1 MNIDT
6 HVSENDSIESKLV
19 NWKIDKASE
28 IKNTLYTHV
37 LSLLTPSVKST
48 TDIAWVIIY
57 LPIYVLIT
65 ECCKERVENLW
76 LREKFYSCIA
86 IYQTVL

>member
-37 LSLLTPSVKST
+37 LSLLTPSVKSRPCMGYN
-48 TDIAWVIIY
+48 ISSY
-57 LPIYVLIT
+57 LCL
-65 ECCKERVENLW
+65 NNWML
-76 LREKFYSCIA
+76 
-86 IYQTVL
+86 